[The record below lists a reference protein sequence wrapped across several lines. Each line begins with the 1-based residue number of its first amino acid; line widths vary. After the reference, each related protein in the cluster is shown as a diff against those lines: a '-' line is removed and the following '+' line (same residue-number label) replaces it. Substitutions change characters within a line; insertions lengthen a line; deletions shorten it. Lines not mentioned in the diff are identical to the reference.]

1 MKRMD
6 YLREVRVLNLI
17 ELNTKLSELNGQLL
31 NNRIKLKSG
40 LLKNP
45 LFLKSIRR
53 EIAILNTILNQKEK
67 QANHDQK
74 KNS

>member
-6 YLREVRVLNLI
+6 FLRETRTLNLI
-17 ELNTKLSELNGQLL
+17 ELNAKLKELNSQLL
-31 NNRIKLKSG
+31 DNRIKLKSG

-53 EIAILNTILNQKEK
+53 EIAILNTILKQKEK

-74 KNS
+74 KSS